1 MLDLEAIWRGW
12 QAVVTWFLV
21 LAAGSVAAVLAGAS
35 GEATALAVLAV
46 GAVLVGIGR
55 TLVHLLE
62 VTWLKR
68 PDR

>member
-1 MLDLEAIWRGW
+1 MLDLEVIWKGW

-21 LAAGSVAAVLAGAS
+21 LAAASVAAVLGDSPESAI
-35 GEATALAVLAV
+35 ALAILAV

-62 VTWLKR
+62 VVWLKK